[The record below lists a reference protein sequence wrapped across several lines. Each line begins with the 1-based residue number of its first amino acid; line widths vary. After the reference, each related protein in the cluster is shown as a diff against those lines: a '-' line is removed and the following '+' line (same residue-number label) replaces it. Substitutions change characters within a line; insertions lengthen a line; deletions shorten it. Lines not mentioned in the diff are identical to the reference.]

1 MIEGKEFAKLFS
13 APTTLSGAEFAQK
26 EFASVRV
33 AKKAISE
40 AIIKEAKTGKDYMNV
55 IKGRGGKM
63 ARAALKEATPSE
75 EVVKKISNASA
86 KAIAKA
92 KGVKLPKESLRKVA
106 EQIKD
111 KVK

>member
-26 EFASVRV
+26 EFASVRI

-40 AIIKEAKTGKDYMNV
+40 AIVKEAKTGKDYMKV

-63 ARAALKEATPSE
+63 ARAALKKATPSE
-75 EVVKKISNASA
+75 EVVNKISNASA